1 MSGNDLPETAASRRP
16 DGVALGGAAVL
27 AAIAGVILWDTSH
40 LAALTA
46 YSPVGPT
53 TVPYVVAVGLLVLA
67 GWTVLAA
74 IRGEFPERE
83 HQELGPIVWI
93 VGGLAAQMLLLKTAG
108 FSVATGVLFA
118 ATAAG
123 FGRRKLWISVPAG
136 IALCLVIWLIF
147 ARLLQLSLP
156 AGPLERLFL

>member
-1 MSGNDLPETAASRRP
+1 M
-16 DGVALGGAAVL
+16 L

-93 VGGLAAQMLLLKTAG
+93 VGGLAAQMLLLKAAG
-108 FSVATGVLFA
+108 FSVATGLLFA

-123 FGRRKLWISVPAG
+123 FGRHRSGSRCRRASCF
-136 IALCLVIWLIF
+136 CLVIWLIF